1 MEKMGKQEFM
11 EMLREEGKKAG
22 IEPVKNLFNED
33 QRIEEVKRLGILDLN
48 LSSESRYN
56 SMTQV
61 ATYLTDCPQSQINI
75 LGSDVQQCKASF
87 GFAPEQIEMM
97 EEMPRE
103 ISICQFGLAKPG
115 QPLIIENILEDDR
128 TMNWKNMPIDPG
140 FRFYASLPLMS
151 SRGFSIGT
159 LCVFDSS
166 PKNLDHQQID
176 GLRLLSDQ
184 IVHMLEKELN
194 STGGVS
200 VPEDK
205 TEEQPSQ
212 MKGQYYSVTSILFA
226 DFVGFTNLVENSDPG
241 ELLETL
247 NTFFSGFDRIIS
259 KHNVLKV
266 KTVGDCY
273 MCVGGIPSQQKTHAQ
288 EVCAAAIDMLKFV
301 EGTNIQ
307 YEALGKPCWE
317 LRIGIHSGP
326 VIAGSAGNKFDI
338 FIKHPKCDP
347 LPIEMVSGAEKTI
360 AAMAIRLALLSVSN
374 LPKSNVF
381 ILDEPATALD
391 AENMDG
397 FIAILE
403 IVKSYFKT
411 VLFKVKFF
419 TNNFCRCITKIIC
432 YTRQVSYF

>member
-97 EEMPRE
+97 EEIPRE

-184 IVHMLEKELN
+184 IVHMLERESGSTDSSSTEKED
-194 STGGVS
+194 V
-200 VPEDK
+200 
-205 TEEQPSQ
+205 EEPSQ
-212 MKGQYYSVTSILFA
+212 MRGQYYSVTSILFA

-273 MCVGGIPSQQKTHAQ
+273 MCVSGIPSQQKTHAR
-288 EVCAAAIDMLKFV
+288 EVCAAAVDILKFV

-307 YEALGKPCWE
+307 YEALGKPRWD
-317 LRIGIHSGP
+317 LRVGVHSGP
-326 VIAGSAGNKFDI
+326 VIAGTAGNIFDI
-338 FIKHPKCDP
+338 WGDAVNIASRM
-347 LPIEMVSGAEKTI
+347 ESSGESGKIHISEKTKDYLEGY
-360 AAMAIRLALLSVSN
+360 ANLSHRGEIELKNKGKWST
-374 LPKSNVF
+374 F
-381 ILDEPATALD
+381 
-391 AENMDG
+391 
-397 FIAILE
+397 FLE
-403 IVKSYFKT
+403 EIK
-411 VLFKVKFF
+411 
-419 TNNFCRCITKIIC
+419 
-432 YTRQVSYF
+432 

>member
-1 MEKMGKQEFM
+1 MGKQEFM

-61 ATYLTDCPQSQINI
+61 ATYLTDCSQTQINI

-97 EEMPRE
+97 EEIPRE

-115 QPLIIENILEDDR
+115 QPLIIENVLEDDR

-194 STGGVS
+194 STGEVS
-200 VPEDK
+200 PPEDK

-273 MCVGGIPSQQKTHAQ
+273 MCVGGIPSQQKTHAR
-288 EVCAAAIDMLKFV
+288 EVCAAAVDILKFV

-307 YEALGKPCWE
+307 YEALGKPRWD
-317 LRIGIHSGP
+317 LRIGVHSGP
-326 VIAGSAGNKFDI
+326 VIAGTAGNIFDI
-338 FIKHPKCDP
+338 WGDAVNIASRM
-347 LPIEMVSGAEKTI
+347 ESSGESGKIHISEKTKDYLEGY
-360 AAMAIRLALLSVSN
+360 ANLSHRGEIERKNKGKWS
-374 LPKSNVF
+374 PF
-381 ILDEPATALD
+381 
-391 AENMDG
+391 
-397 FIAILE
+397 FLE
-403 IVKSYFKT
+403 EIK
-411 VLFKVKFF
+411 
-419 TNNFCRCITKIIC
+419 
-432 YTRQVSYF
+432 

>member
-1 MEKMGKQEFM
+1 MEKMGKQELM

-75 LGSDVQQCKASF
+75 LGSNVQQCKASF

-326 VIAGSAGNKFDI
+326 VIAGSAGNIFDI
-338 FIKHPKCDP
+338 WGDAVNIASRM
-347 LPIEMVSGAEKTI
+347 ESSGESGKIHISEKTKDYLEGS
-360 AAMAIRLALLSVSN
+360 ANLSHRGEIELKNKGKWST
-374 LPKSNVF
+374 F
-381 ILDEPATALD
+381 
-391 AENMDG
+391 
-397 FIAILE
+397 FLE
-403 IVKSYFKT
+403 E
-411 VLFKVKFF
+411 L
-419 TNNFCRCITKIIC
+419 R
-432 YTRQVSYF
+432 

>member
-1 MEKMGKQEFM
+1 MEQMGKQEFM

-22 IEPVKNLFNED
+22 IKPVKNLFNED

-97 EEMPRE
+97 EEIPRE

-115 QPLIIENILEDDR
+115 QPLIIENVLEDDR

-184 IVHMLEKELN
+184 IVHMLERESGSTDSSSTEKED
-194 STGGVS
+194 V
-200 VPEDK
+200 
-205 TEEQPSQ
+205 EEPSQ
-212 MKGQYYSVTSILFA
+212 MRGQYYSVTSILFA

-273 MCVGGIPSQQKTHAQ
+273 MCVSGIPSQQKTHAR
-288 EVCAAAIDMLKFV
+288 EVCAAAVDILKFV

-307 YEALGKPCWE
+307 YEALGKPRWD
-317 LRIGIHSGP
+317 LRIGVHSGP
-326 VIAGSAGNKFDI
+326 VIAGTAGNIFDI
-338 FIKHPKCDP
+338 WGDAVNIASRM
-347 LPIEMVSGAEKTI
+347 ESSGESGKIHISEKTKDYLEGY
-360 AAMAIRLALLSVSN
+360 ANLSHRGEIELKNKGKWST
-374 LPKSNVF
+374 F
-381 ILDEPATALD
+381 
-391 AENMDG
+391 
-397 FIAILE
+397 FLE
-403 IVKSYFKT
+403 EIK
-411 VLFKVKFF
+411 
-419 TNNFCRCITKIIC
+419 
-432 YTRQVSYF
+432 

>member
-1 MEKMGKQEFM
+1 MEKMGKQELM

-48 LSSESRYN
+48 LSSASRYN

-184 IVHMLEKELN
+184 IVHMLERESD
-194 STGGVS
+194 STNTS
-200 VPEDK
+200 Y
-205 TEEQPSQ
+205 TEEESVEEPSQ
-212 MKGQYYSVTSILFA
+212 MKGQYYSETSILFA
-226 DFVGFTNLVENSDPG
+226 DFVGFTNMVENSDPG
-241 ELLETL
+241 ELLDTL
-247 NTFFSGFDRIIS
+247 NTLFSGFDRIIA
-259 KHNVLKV
+259 KQNVRKV

-273 MCVGGIPSQQKTHAQ
+273 MCVGGIPSQQKTHAR
-288 EVCAAAIDMLKFV
+288 EVCAAAIDILKFV
-301 EGTNIQ
+301 DGANIQ
-307 YEALGKPCWE
+307 YEALGKPRWDV
-317 LRIGIHSGP
+317 RIGIHSGP
-326 VIAGSAGNKFDI
+326 VIAGTAGKIFDI
-338 FIKHPKCDP
+338 WGDAVNIASRM
-347 LPIEMVSGAEKTI
+347 ESSGESGKIHISEKTKDYLKGF
-360 AAMAIRLALLSVSN
+360 AN
-374 LPKSNVF
+374 LTHRGEIELKNKGKWSTF
-381 ILDEPATALD
+381 
-391 AENMDG
+391 
-397 FIAILE
+397 FLE
-403 IVKSYFKT
+403 ELK
-411 VLFKVKFF
+411 
-419 TNNFCRCITKIIC
+419 
-432 YTRQVSYF
+432 

>member
-1 MEKMGKQEFM
+1 MEEPEKKEHL
-11 EMLREEGKKAG
+11 EMLREAGVKAG
-22 IEPVKNLFNED
+22 IVPVQNLFNED

-61 ATYLTDCPQSQINI
+61 ATYLTGCPQSTINI
-75 LGSDVQQCKASF
+75 LGSSVQQCKASF
-87 GFAPEQIEMM
+87 GFEPEQIDMM

-103 ISICQFGLAKPG
+103 ISVCQFGLAKPG
-115 QPLIIENILEDDR
+115 QPLIIENILEDHR
-128 TMNWKNMPIDPG
+128 TKNWKNMPFDPG

-159 LCVFDSS
+159 LCVFDPN

-194 STGGVS
+194 STGAS

-212 MKGQYYSVTSILFA
+212 MKGQYYSATSILFA

-288 EVCAAAIDMLKFV
+288 EVCAAAIDLLKFV

-307 YEALGKPCWE
+307 FEALGKPCWE

-326 VIAGSAGNKFDI
+326 VIAGTTGSTFDI
-338 FIKHPKCDP
+338 WGDS
-347 LPIEMVSGAEKTI
+347 VNI
-360 AAMAIRLALLSVSN
+360 AARLESSSESGKIHISGKTKDYLEDAGSFSPRGDVELKNKGAWST
-374 LPKSNVF
+374 F
-381 ILDEPATALD
+381 FLDKL
-391 AENMDG
+391 N
-397 FIAILE
+397 
-403 IVKSYFKT
+403 
-411 VLFKVKFF
+411 
-419 TNNFCRCITKIIC
+419 
-432 YTRQVSYF
+432 

>member
-97 EEMPRE
+97 EEIPRE

-115 QPLIIENILEDDR
+115 QPLIIENVLEDDR

-184 IVHMLEKELN
+184 IVHMLERESGSTDSSSTEKED
-194 STGGVS
+194 VD
-200 VPEDK
+200 E
-205 TEEQPSQ
+205 PSQ
-212 MKGQYYSVTSILFA
+212 MRGQYYSVTSILFA

-288 EVCAAAIDMLKFV
+288 EVCAAAIDILKFV

-307 YEALGKPCWE
+307 YEALGKPRWDV
-317 LRIGIHSGP
+317 RIGIHSGP
-326 VIAGSAGNKFDI
+326 VIAGTAGNIFDI
-338 FIKHPKCDP
+338 WGDAVNIASRM
-347 LPIEMVSGAEKTI
+347 ESSGESGKIQISEKTKDYLEGS
-360 AAMAIRLALLSVSN
+360 ANLSHRGEIELKNKGKWST
-374 LPKSNVF
+374 F
-381 ILDEPATALD
+381 
-391 AENMDG
+391 
-397 FIAILE
+397 FLE
-403 IVKSYFKT
+403 E
-411 VLFKVKFF
+411 L
-419 TNNFCRCITKIIC
+419 R
-432 YTRQVSYF
+432 

>member
-61 ATYLTDCPQSQINI
+61 ATYLTDCTQSQINI

-97 EEMPRE
+97 EEIPRE

-128 TMNWKNMPIDPG
+128 TMNWKNMPIDPS

-184 IVHMLEKELN
+184 IVHMLERESGSTDSSSTEKED
-194 STGGVS
+194 V
-200 VPEDK
+200 
-205 TEEQPSQ
+205 EEPSQ
-212 MKGQYYSVTSILFA
+212 MRGQYYSVTSILFA

-273 MCVGGIPSQQKTHAQ
+273 MCVSGIPSQQKTHAR
-288 EVCAAAIDMLKFV
+288 EVCAAAVDILKFV

-307 YEALGKPCWE
+307 YEALGKPRWD
-317 LRIGIHSGP
+317 LRVGVHSGP
-326 VIAGSAGNKFDI
+326 VIAGTAGNIFDI
-338 FIKHPKCDP
+338 WGDAVNIASRM
-347 LPIEMVSGAEKTI
+347 ESSGESGKIHISEKTKDYLEGY
-360 AAMAIRLALLSVSN
+360 ANLSHRGEIELKNKGKWST
-374 LPKSNVF
+374 F
-381 ILDEPATALD
+381 
-391 AENMDG
+391 
-397 FIAILE
+397 FLE
-403 IVKSYFKT
+403 EIK
-411 VLFKVKFF
+411 
-419 TNNFCRCITKIIC
+419 
-432 YTRQVSYF
+432 